1 MSEKQN
7 TFEEDM
13 KELEKL
19 VERLEAGNLDLDE
32 SLKIYEDAIV
42 IRDRCR
48 KFLEE
53 SDRKVQAL
61 MAKANGEV
69 QKEEFKVQ

>member
-32 SLKIYEDAIV
+32 SLKIYQDAIV

-53 SDRKVQAL
+53 SERKVQKL
-61 MAKANGEV
+61 METAQGTTT
-69 QKEEFKVQ
+69 QDFKF